1 MNNVGSGHNALV
13 KPYSVCHLVGLPFV
27 VIEPRISLFSLIR
40 ALLSLSACSSMTLV
54 SPFIM
59 LLKFSNLTSNH
70 DGSATVFDVF
80 QVCQQPFANF
90 LKVL

>member
-1 MNNVGSGHNALV
+1 MNNVGSRHDALV
-13 KPYSVCHLVGLPFV
+13 KPYSVCHLVGLLFV

-54 SPFIM
+54 SPIIM

-70 DGSATVFDVF
+70 DGSATMFF
-80 QVCQQPFANF
+80 KFASSHLPIF
-90 LKVL
+90 